1 MSFLSRE
8 RMVFSINDA
17 QTIGYALMEK
27 KKQINFYLTSYVKPT
42 SGLFKI

>member
-27 KKQINFYLTSYVKPT
+27 KKQINYLTSYVKPA
-42 SGLFKI
+42 SGLLKI